1 MCNVSTDTVTTK
13 TEFLALCKKIKQAN
27 MNNLLIDNKSK
38 CKTDY
43 KTKQKKQQPQ
53 NKTSGG
59 CFRKWV

>member
-1 MCNVSTDTVTTK
+1 
-13 TEFLALCKKIKQAN
+13 

-43 KTKQKKQQPQ
+43 KINKQTHNKRKTQ

-59 CFRKWV
+59 CFRK